1 MKKYFGL
8 QGKNLHKAI
17 ATLAGVGFVLFGFD
31 QGVMSGLLTLDTFIE
46 TFPEIDVTSK
56 YLTADQKSYNSTI
69 QGLTVAIYEIG
80 CMLGALATMWAGDKF
95 GRRKVVFGGAIIMCI
110 GAAIQCASFSLAQ
123 FIFGRYEIR
132 YNISSPATSSREQLL
147 LTCSSR
153 RITTGLGNGFV
164 TATVPM
170 WQSECAKAERRGAM
184 VMIEG
189 ALIIFGLAFSYW
201 LNFAFYFVSGQ
212 VNWRFPIAFQCV
224 FAGILIAFIL
234 ELPESPRWLIKKGK
248 IEESKAVFAALD
260 GISIEEPYVQAQVNE
275 VLSALEKEGGTKQAL
290 KLLVS
295 QGPKKHF
302 HRSMLAIWS
311 QAMQQLSGT
320 NLITY
325 YATSIYENSIGL
337 SAINARIVAACQNT
351 AYIGV
356 ACIAI
361 FTIER
366 IGRRKLL
373 LIGSIGQMSSMAV
386 LCGTVWLANR
396 GNSGAGIA
404 ASFFIFFFNAFF
416 GLGWLGI
423 PWLYPAEIVSLE
435 IRAPVNGL
443 STAANWSLNF
453 MVVMITPVAFNT
465 IGVYTYVIFAAMN
478 GLMYFV
484 VYFLYPETAHR
495 SLEEIDDIFAD
506 SNPWTPWDVVGIA
519 QKLPIRHLTLDQNIS
534 DSAEEA
540 IGYQFSEKAP
550 SIQHSE

>member
-1 MKKYFGL
+1 MKQYFGL
-8 QGKNLHKAI
+8 QGKSLHKAI
-17 ATLAGVGFVLFGFD
+17 ATLAGVGFVLFGYD
-31 QGVMSGLLTLDTFIE
+31 QGVMSGLLTLDTFVE

-56 YLTADQKSYNSTI
+56 HLTPDQKSYNSTI

-80 CMLGALATMWAGDKF
+80 CMFGALSTMWAGDKF
-95 GRRKVVFGGAIIMCI
+95 GRRKIVFGGAIIMCI
-110 GAAIQCASFSLAQ
+110 GAAIQCASFSLTQ
-123 FIFGRYEIR
+123 FIVGRI
-132 YNISSPATSSREQLL
+132 
-147 LTCSSR
+147 
-153 RITTGLGNGFV
+153 ITGVGNGFV

-201 LNFAFYFVSGQ
+201 LNFAFFFVSGQ
-212 VNWRFPIAFQCV
+212 INWRFPIAFQCV

-234 ELPESPRWLIKKGK
+234 ELPESPRWLIKKGR
-248 IEESKAVFAALD
+248 IEESKVVFAALD
-260 GISIEEPYVQAQVNE
+260 GISVDESFVQAQVDE
-275 VLSALEKEGGTKQAL
+275 VLSTLEKEEGTRKSL

-337 SAINARIVAACQNT
+337 SPVNARIVAACQNT
-351 AYIGV
+351 AYVAV

-366 IGRRKLL
+366 VGRRKLL
-373 LIGSIGQMSSMAV
+373 LVGSVGQMSSMAI

-396 GNSGAGIA
+396 GNTVAGIV

-443 STAANWSLNF
+443 STATDWALNF
-453 MVVMITPVAFNT
+453 MVVMITPVAFNS

-478 GLMYFV
+478 GLMFFV
-484 VYFLYPETAHR
+484 VYFLYPETANR

-506 SNPWTPWDVVGIA
+506 SNPWTPWDVVAIA
-519 QKLPIRHLTLDQNIS
+519 RKLPIRHLTLDSDIS
-534 DSAEEA
+534 NGSAEKA
-540 IGYQFSEKAP
+540 TGYQVSEKGQV
-550 SIQHSE
+550 IEHTE